1 MAVLW
6 PMDYNELN
14 FAHAMKILMSLIL
27 FAVSQITIAQ
37 SSGNNSIVEGMSIER
52 LARLDNRIQEA
63 IKDQWFPGA
72 LVLIMRNDKVVYQKA
87 YGYSDLEKK
96 TPLKQN
102 DIFRIASQTKAI
114 TSLAAMMLFEEGKFQ
129 LDDPVSKFIPEF
141 KNPKVISEFNAAD
154 SSYSAIPAKSE
165 VTIRQLLSHT
175 SGIDYAAIGS
185 KPFNAIYA
193 KAGIPSGIG
202 NNTGLLKDKMKV
214 LGSMPLKHNPGEA
227 FTYGLNLDL
236 LGYLVEIW
244 SGKSLADFFQTR
256 IFDPLEMKDTYF
268 YLPKE
273 KQSRLVPVYEEANN
287 QLKKVTHPIYD
298 NVNPTYPALEGTYYS
313 GGAGLSSTTEDYARF
328 LQLFLNHGKYKG
340 AQLISRKTIEL
351 MLTNQTGSLS
361 TQFGLGFQLET
372 TVNDYLSPASL
383 GSFSWGG
390 AFNTTYWAD
399 PKEKLVAILF
409 TQIYYSQHRE
419 IGNLFKSLTYQAI
432 VD

>member
-1 MAVLW
+1 M
-6 PMDYNELN
+6 
-14 FAHAMKILMSLIL
+14 MKKIVILLLSV
-27 FAVSQITIAQ
+27 VSSIAIAQ
-37 SSGNNSIVEGMSIER
+37 PTSHDTIVEGMSIER
-52 LARLDNRIQEA
+52 LARIDNRIEQA
-63 IKDQWFPGA
+63 LKDKWFPGA
-72 LVLIMRNDKVVYQKA
+72 VVLIMRNNRVVYQKA

-114 TSLAAMMLFEEGKFQ
+114 TSLAAMMLYEEGKFQ

-141 KNPKVISEFNAAD
+141 KNIKVLSVFNESD
-154 SSYSAIPAKSE
+154 SSYTTQPAKSE
-165 VTIRQLLSHT
+165 ITIRQLFTHT

-202 NNTGLLKDKMKV
+202 NSNGLLKDKMKV
-214 LGSMPLKHNPGEA
+214 LGGMPLSHHPGEE

-244 SGKSLADFFQTR
+244 GGKSLADFFQTR
-256 IFDPLEMKDTYF
+256 IFDPLEMRDTYF

-273 KQSRLVPVYEEANN
+273 KHSRLVPIYEEVES
-287 QLKKVTHPIYD
+287 QLKKVTHTIYD
-298 NVNPTYPALEGTYYS
+298 NVDPSYPIHNGTYYS

-328 LQLFLNHGKYKG
+328 LQLFLNKGQYKG
-340 AQLISRKTIEL
+340 KQLISRKTIEM
-351 MLTNQTGSLS
+351 MLTNQTGTLS

-372 TVNDYLSPASL
+372 SVNDYLSPASL

-399 PKEKLVAILF
+399 PKENLIAILY
-409 TQIYYSQHRE
+409 TQIYNSHHRE
-419 IGNLFKSLTYQAI
+419 IGNLFKAMTYQAI